1 MTHMTT
7 RMAVVLAGA
16 VLGCLSAAHAQ
27 PGNSGERSQ
36 APSKDAP
43 QTSQGQSAPAEKLSP
58 LELAQWIDG
67 QFEERFK
74 LKLAASE
81 VVDDATFLR
90 RAYLDLVGAIPSV
103 AETRDFLA
111 DKNTY
116 KREDLIDRLLA
127 DRRSAEHMARV
138 WRRVLVPGS
147 APNAM
152 YATQME
158 PWLVQQFSTNVPY
171 DDFARSLITATGAQG
186 GSPMVFYQA
195 IGNRPENLA
204 NAFSRIFLGVRLGCA
219 QCHDHPF
226 ADWKQEDFW
235 GLAAFF
241 AGMNANQP
249 NGTATDT
256 RLAKIKPEDSDREY
270 VARFLWDG
278 EAEIPEDKLPR
289 QVLAEWLASPKNPN
303 FAATAVNR
311 VWQHLCGRGMAGSV
325 DDLDQ
330 VDPAERA
337 LLDALAGKFAE
348 ADFDLRWLIQGISKT
363 KVYQRR
369 SGSATA
375 AGEPPAPA
383 HRSLKTLS
391 PEQVFDSLEQ
401 ALALP
406 VSRSDASPR
415 YNGERDQLVL
425 RLNEAYDESPEQFR
439 AGIPQTLI
447 MMNGRL
453 ISKATDLDESRTL
466 RAVIEAPFLSASEKI
481 ETLYLAAFTRKPR
494 PDELETM
501 LQLVKSQ
508 PDTKEQRRVYAE
520 IFWAILNSPE
530 FVLSR

>member
-1 MTHMTT
+1 
-7 RMAVVLAGA
+7 MAGVLVGGWAMVACLAAAATAQPAGA
-16 VLGCLSAAHAQ
+16 
-27 PGNSGERSQ
+27 SG
-36 APSKDAP
+36 P
-43 QTSQGQSAPAEKLSP
+43 QGPAPAETAPDKAGGQRGSGEKLAP
-58 LELAQWIDG
+58 LELANWIDAR
-67 QFEERFK
+67 FEER
-74 LKLAASE
+74 LKLQKLTPADL
-81 VVDDATFLR
+81 VDDATFLR
-90 RAYLDLVGAIPSV
+90 RAYLDLVGTIPSV
-103 AETRDFLA
+103 SQTRDFLA
-111 DKNTY
+111 DKNTF
-116 KREDLIDRLLA
+116 KREDLVDRLLA
-127 DRRSAEHMARV
+127 DRRSAEHLART

-158 PWLVQQFSTNVPY
+158 PWLVEQFSANVPY
-171 DDFARSLITATGAQG
+171 DDLARSLVTATGAPGG
-186 GSPMVFYQA
+186 GSPTAFYQA

-241 AGMNANQP
+241 AGMNAAQP
-249 NGTATDT
+249 DGSVAES

-278 EAEIPEDKLPR
+278 EAKIPDDKLPR

-330 VDPAERA
+330 VDPDQRVM
-337 LLDALAGKFAE
+337 LDELAAKFADAE
-348 ADFDLRWLIQGISKT
+348 FDLRWLIQGISKS
-363 KVYQRR
+363 KVYQRP
-369 SGSATA
+369 SETIA
-375 AGEPPAPA
+375 AGEARSLA
-383 HRSLKTLS
+383 RRSLKTLT

-406 VSRSDASPR
+406 VSRSDSSPR
-415 YNGERDQLVL
+415 HNGQREQLVL
-425 RLNEAYDESPEQFR
+425 RLNEAFDDSPEQFR

-447 MMNGRL
+447 MMNGQL
-453 ISKATDLDESRTL
+453 VSKATDLEQSRTL
-466 RAVIEAPFLSASEKI
+466 RAVVDAPFLSPPAKI
-481 ETLYLAAFTRKPR
+481 EALYLAAFTRKPR
-494 PDELETM
+494 PEELDTM
-501 LQLVKSQ
+501 LELVKSQ
-508 PDTKEQRRVYAE
+508 PDAEEQRQVYAE